1 MDTSARKFRTNGER
15 SGKITAM
22 LISVRSMFKRVAWF
36 FQFTA
41 EDRISAGIV
50 VASKDRYE

>member
-1 MDTSARKFRTNGER
+1 
-15 SGKITAM
+15 M

>member
-1 MDTSARKFRTNGER
+1 MDNTTRKFRTNGVF
-15 SGKITAM
+15 SSK
-22 LISVRSMFKRVAWF
+22 ISVMLTGVRSLFKRVAWF
-36 FQFTA
+36 FQLTD